1 MAAKPGS
8 AGGAAPPPAAPA
20 PPPVLEKKTL
30 AESRFLRFVNVDYAR
45 PGDNA
50 KSSWQYVERTTRR
63 GDVDA
68 VNIFAVLKKKDGNHQ
83 VLVVKQYRPPM
94 GKHTIE
100 LPAGL
105 VDKDESP
112 QTAALRELKEETG
125 YVGTF
130 IGATGQQALSPGLTN
145 ENMCVTAGG
154 GGNMTRMLPLSCC
167 SWSCSR
173 RRTLRSRRKRSCHS
187 AAALRASFNW
197 PALDS
202 SCRLILVSHCSCGAA
217 AGACAGKRACAHSV
231 RDTGGRMLR
240 L

>member
-8 AGGAAPPPAAPA
+8 AGGAAAVPAPPVAPT

-68 VNIFAVLKKKDGNHQ
+68 VNIFAVLKKKDGNHL

-145 ENMCVTAGG
+145 ENMVRPCSSVTIFAEIDPELPENKNPKQSKEDRKMGI
-154 GGNMTRMLPLSCC
+154 TREWLPLKNLHH
-167 SWSCSR
+167 
-173 RRTLRSRRKRSCHS
+173 TL
-187 AAALRASFNW
+187 AAFEAQGWGVFAGLYAVAHGFYLRE
-197 PALDS
+197 
-202 SCRLILVSHCSCGAA
+202 RLGL
-217 AGACAGKRACAHSV
+217 
-231 RDTGGRMLR
+231 
-240 L
+240 